1 MVLDS
6 LVARAPFVPV
16 IVVERVADAAPL
28 ARALVAG
35 GLSALEVTL
44 RTPVALDVIREMKA
58 AVPDAL
64 VGAGTINRPADLHA
78 AMEAG
83 AEFGVSPGAPRALID
98 AVKEAGLP
106 FLPGSATATEAM
118 NLVDEGFTFLKCF
131 PAVAA
136 GGPEY
141 LKMIA
146 APVPEAKFCPTGGVT
161 MANAPTYLALP
172 NVAVVGGSFVCPK
185 ALIDAGDWGAI
196 TAIARK
202 AAALPR

>member
-1 MVLDS
+1 MVLES
-6 LVARAPFVPV
+6 LIARAPVVPV
-16 IVVERVADAAPL
+16 IVVERVEDAAPL

-44 RTPVALDVIREMKA
+44 RTPVALDVIREMRA
-58 AVPDAL
+58 AVPEAL
-64 VGAGTINRPADLHA
+64 VGAGTINRPADLVA

-83 AEFGVSPGAPRALID
+83 AEFGVSPGAPARLIA
-98 AVKEAGLP
+98 AVKESGLP

-118 NLVDEGFTFLKCF
+118 ELVDQGFTLLKCF
-131 PAVAA
+131 PASSS

-141 LKMIA
+141 LKNIA
-146 APVPEAKFCPTGGVT
+146 SPLPEAKFCPTGGVT
-161 MANAPTYLALP
+161 MANATDYLSLP

-185 ALIDAGDWGAI
+185 ALIDAGDWDAI